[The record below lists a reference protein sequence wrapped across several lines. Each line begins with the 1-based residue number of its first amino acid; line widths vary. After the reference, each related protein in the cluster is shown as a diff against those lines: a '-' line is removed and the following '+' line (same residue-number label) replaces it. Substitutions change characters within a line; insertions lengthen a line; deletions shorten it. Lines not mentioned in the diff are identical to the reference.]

1 MMKIATIT
9 FHWATNYG
17 AVLQAFALQKYLE
30 KSGYEAEIIDYVPSR
45 VKLLSYVT
53 WIRRK
58 KFGEFRKEKLI
69 GKFRHAELKLSEKKY
84 RSCKKLK
91 STSFDYDCII
101 SGSDQLWNKN
111 FTLNLDGG
119 KPNLSYFLD
128 FADEKTVKLA
138 YAVSFGATHMPDEY
152 YDRVKPFANAFQA
165 ISVREQTAIPIVEQM
180 GRKAEIVCDPTLLLD
195 RADYEKLIEKKR
207 YQCGKVFCYILHEN
221 QYTAQK
227 IAQEVKKIY
236 RENEDRTARDDMYA
250 WLYKIKNSEIVVTN
264 SFHGTMLALIFNT
277 PFIVVPVEG
286 FDMNDR
292 IKTILDVVHLENRIV
307 SDTDADVLRSLCSEK
322 IDWDQVNRSMA
333 QYSRTGKDFLSSNLA
348 MYAEKDKQ

>member
-17 AVLQAFALQKYLE
+17 AVLQSFALQKYLQKCGFE
-30 KSGYEAEIIDYVPSR
+30 TEIIDYVPFR
-45 VKLLSYVT
+45 VKFLIYIT
-53 WIRRK
+53 WIRQRK
-58 KFGEFRKEKLI
+58 YSEFKKEKLI
-69 GKFRHAELKLSEKKY
+69 KEFRKKELKLSEKRYGFSKA
-84 RSCKKLK
+84 LK
-91 STSFDYDCII
+91 TGRLGYEYII
-101 SGSDQLWNKN
+101 AGSDQIWNKN
-111 FTLNLDGG
+111 FTLNLDG

-128 FADEKTVKLA
+128 FVDEKTVKLA
-138 YAVSFGATHMPDEY
+138 YAVSFGATDMPDEY
-152 YDRVKPFANAFQA
+152 YDCVKPFANAFQA

-180 GRKAEIVCDPTLLLD
+180 GRKAKVVCDPTLLLD
-195 RADYEKLIEKKR
+195 KTDYERLIAQKH
-207 YQCGKVFCYILHEN
+207 YPCGKVFCYILHEN

-227 IAQEVKKIY
+227 IVSEVKKIY
-236 RENEDRTARDDMYA
+236 EVNDDCLIQDDMYA

-307 SDTDADVLRSLCSEK
+307 SNPDGDILRSLCSEK
-322 IDWDQVNRSMA
+322 IDWDQVNQLMTE
-333 QYSRTGKDFLSSNLA
+333 YSRTGKDFLLSNI
-348 MYAEKDKQ
+348 ERDIID